1 MLLMTKSSKW
11 GKHFQKKKIS
21 PPPRITAHNLF
32 ILVSVYIL
40 IGMVPMTPNLMK
52 LTRNRLK

>member
-11 GKHFQKKKIS
+11 GKNFKLKKFPLLLVFGLI
-21 PPPRITAHNLF
+21 NYY

-52 LTRNRLK
+52 LTRKRLK